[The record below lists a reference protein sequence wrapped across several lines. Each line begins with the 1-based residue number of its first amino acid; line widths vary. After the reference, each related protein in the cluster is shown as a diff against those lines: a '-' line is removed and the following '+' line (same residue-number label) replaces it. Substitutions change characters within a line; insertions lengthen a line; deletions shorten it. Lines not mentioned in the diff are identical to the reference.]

1 MAVSL
6 DLAALSVA
14 VVMPAYNEADSI
26 EGFLDDLVSQITPEV
41 GELAIVVV
49 DDLSTDNTV
58 EVVNRYA
65 AAAPCNVSIVPWSVN
80 RGHGPTS
87 LSAYWAGRDTGADII
102 VHVDGDGQFDALDV
116 AAMLREVARE
126 SDAVLGIRY
135 ARSDPWFRKVLT
147 RSVRVYLRVVAGL
160 KVQDA
165 NCPLRAYRREALLEI
180 LDLVPAEPMIP
191 TLYLSILSEKYLD
204 TLVEMP
210 VRSLPRR
217 GDVATGTM
225 WGGARSELIPS
236 KRLVKFVWGAL
247 KESLITL
254 PCLGRN
260 VSRPQA
266 RNAS

>member
-1 MAVSL
+1 MATSL
-6 DLAALSVA
+6 DLGALSVA
-14 VVMPAYNEADSI
+14 VVMPAYNEADGI
-26 EGFLDDLVSQITPEV
+26 EEFLDELVSQLIPEV
-41 GELAIVVV
+41 GELTIIVV

-58 EVVNRYA
+58 EVVKRYA
-65 AAAPCNVSIVPWSVN
+65 ATAPCDVSIIPWPVN

-87 LSAYWAGRDTGADII
+87 LSAYWAGTDSGSDVI
-102 VHVDGDGQFDALDV
+102 VHVDGDGQFDALDI

-135 ARSDPWFRKVLT
+135 ARSDPWFRKALT
-147 RSVRVYLRVVAGL
+147 RSVHAYLRAAAGL

-165 NCPLRAYRREALLEI
+165 NCPLRAYRREALLEV
-180 LDLVPAEPMIP
+180 LDLVPAEPMVP

-204 TLVEMP
+204 ALVEMP

-236 KRLVKFVWGAL
+236 KRLVKFVLGAL

-254 PCLGRN
+254 PRLGHSG
-260 VSRPQA
+260 SRPRA
-266 RNAS
+266 VNAS